1 MKKDVNILENIVLNQ
16 EFMNWQLLM
25 TKGGGGRVH
34 RSRWI
39 SYFIQIQFDKFKG
52 K

>member
-25 TKGGGGRVH
+25 TKGGGGTCA
-34 RSRWI
+34 SFSMDI
-39 SYFIQIQFDKFKG
+39 LLYSNTI
-52 K
+52 